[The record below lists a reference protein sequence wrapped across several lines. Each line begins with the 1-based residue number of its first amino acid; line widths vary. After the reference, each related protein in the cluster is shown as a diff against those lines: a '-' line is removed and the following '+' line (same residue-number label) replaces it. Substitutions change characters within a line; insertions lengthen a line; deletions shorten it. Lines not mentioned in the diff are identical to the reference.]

1 MEHRRKEEKNLRKHE
16 RKWKFSKWEVNKM
29 LLQLQQQWLE
39 NCESQVCKCLQRIKI
54 ARKKCTELIAHTHSL
69 APLPRTL
76 SLVQSGCSCL
86 SFTQPPCLLLYLYQ
100 NLLLISYFF
109 RFLAL
114 FIFCTLFLLL
124 LLLFHSFFFLSVRSS
139 FSLTSFRFH
148 SLSGVIPLAPI
159 LPDLSFTL
167 HFVTH
172 FFPLQSVYFPCLI
185 RMVST
190 ELIGWRPGFSFRRGK
205 RKKTELSKRWT
216 GFRKKKLIFT

>member
-1 MEHRRKEEKNLRKHE
+1 
-16 RKWKFSKWEVNKM
+16 
-29 LLQLQQQWLE
+29 
-39 NCESQVCKCLQRIKI
+39 
-54 ARKKCTELIAHTHSL
+54 
-69 APLPRTL
+69 
-76 SLVQSGCSCL
+76 
-86 SFTQPPCLLLYLYQ
+86 
-100 NLLLISYFF
+100 
-109 RFLAL
+109 
-114 FIFCTLFLLL
+114 
-124 LLLFHSFFFLSVRSS
+124 
-139 FSLTSFRFH
+139 
-148 SLSGVIPLAPI
+148 LAPI